1 MSIISFKDRDKTISS
16 FVKSEEDDV
25 NEQDIEQTSNRS
37 SKDRNELAD
46 IKLKILTD
54 NNIEKPACL
63 VQTQSRF

>member
-1 MSIISFKDRDKTISS
+1 MSIILFKDRDKTISS